1 MARRSA
7 ALAQCGVLLCTHPK
21 HPSLLTH
28 FSCLL
33 LSWLYINRAH
43 MMVVGALC
51 TVITDNL
58 SAIAMLCQHSVSVF
72 CVCVEVHAAVSLA
85 KTPCVLRA
93 RRRLPLLPAGGAAQW
108 GAAIASC
115 GAYYY
120 SRPKNSITYLW
131 LSSISKTQCLMSLTQ
146 KLKRRKKTTKK
157 RKKAENNMAPS
168 SSSYTPPRPLEI
180 NEKN

>member
-1 MARRSA
+1 MTTVLNSSMLILWGAARVTLPTTGIAFYALEQPFGLVARRSA

-72 CVCVEVHAAVSLA
+72 CVCVEVHVAVQCRQLRHPVSYARAASC
-85 KTPCVLRA
+85 PCCLPAA
-93 RRRLPLLPAGGAAQW
+93 RRSGELQSRRVVLTTRADLRIPLHTYGFHQLV
-108 GAAIASC
+108 
-115 GAYYY
+115 
-120 SRPKNSITYLW
+120 RPNV
-131 LSSISKTQCLMSLTQ
+131 
-146 KLKRRKKTTKK
+146 
-157 RKKAENNMAPS
+157 
-168 SSSYTPPRPLEI
+168 
-180 NEKN
+180 

>member
-1 MARRSA
+1 
-7 ALAQCGVLLCTHPK
+7 
-21 HPSLLTH
+21 
-28 FSCLL
+28 
-33 LSWLYINRAH
+33 

-115 GAYYY
+115 GAYY
-120 SRPKNSITYLW
+120 
-131 LSSISKTQCLMSLTQ
+131 
-146 KLKRRKKTTKK
+146 
-157 RKKAENNMAPS
+157 
-168 SSSYTPPRPLEI
+168 
-180 NEKN
+180 